1 MKTKFLGKN
10 NNKLNK
16 SGKNLLDSISR
27 IKENIRF
34 GIDIWNVYDFMY
46 LDVNKVPHLVVL
58 EIIIPSDSD
67 LIIESKSMKLYLN
80 HFYNKTYRT
89 KNDILKIIKKDIET
103 KIKSKIK
110 VKFLTKFSNEPN
122 TVNLNSLKSKL
133 TPSKKILKFNGFR
146 SICPVT
152 SQPDFANI
160 YIYTDKSVDTKWL
173 KKYLMSFVDH
183 GGFHE
188 QCIELIFTEI
198 KSKFQIKHIEV
209 CGRFQRRGGIDINPI
224 RGTHKTKLFKNF
236 RQFNQ

>member
-198 KSKFQIKHIEV
+198 KSRFHIKHIEV

-224 RGTHKTKLFKNF
+224 RGTQKTKLFKNF

>member
-10 NNKLNK
+10 NKKLKK
-16 SGKNLLDSISR
+16 SGKNLLDSITR
-27 IKENIRF
+27 IKENIRY

-46 LDVNKVPHLVVL
+46 LDVNKIPHLLVL
-58 EIIIPSDSD
+58 EIIIPADSD

-80 HFYNKTYRT
+80 HFYNKTFRT
-89 KNDILKIIKKDIET
+89 KTDILRIIKKDIEF

-110 VKFLTKFSNEPN
+110 VKFLTNFSNEPK
-122 TVNLNSLKSKL
+122 TINLNSLKSKL
-133 TPSKKILKFNGFR
+133 TPVKKILKFNGFR

-160 YIYTDKSVDTKWL
+160 YIYSDIALNTKWL
-173 KKYLMSFVDH
+173 KKYLMSFIDH

-188 QCIELIFTEI
+188 QCIELIFEEL
-198 KSKFQIKHIEV
+198 KSRFQIKHIEV

-224 RGTHKTKLFKNF
+224 RGTQKTKLFKNF